1 MTPSALVGSGFALAS
16 NRGEATALVTGSEGS
31 AVGDGCSRWG
41 PCWGLGGGH
50 EHAGSRIREGVITLV
65 TRGEVGLGP
74 NVTPPLYGGRMSY
87 EQAFDKSIDTER
99 LFVLQCGSS
108 EHVFEE
114 GDAMSVALELEY
126 EAFHPRLQ
134 VVPDIPG
141 RTGPSARVQR
151 RRVILGVVVVVL
163 LVLLMLPIT
172 ALGGRTIAA
181 GSAPVAGQEYVVRSG
196 DTLASIAERVGGGNV
211 AGLERQLAAEAGS
224 SVVVPGEHLL
234 IP

>member
-1 MTPSALVGSGFALAS
+1 
-16 NRGEATALVTGSEGS
+16 
-31 AVGDGCSRWG
+31 
-41 PCWGLGGGH
+41 
-50 EHAGSRIREGVITLV
+50 V
-65 TRGEVGLGP
+65 TRGPVDLCRY
-74 NVTPPLYGGRMSY
+74 VTPPLYGGDMSY
-87 EQAFDKSIDTER
+87 EQAFDKSIDIER

-151 RRVILGVVVVVL
+151 RRVILGVIVVVL

-172 ALGGRTIAA
+172 ALGGRTIA

-196 DTLASIAERVGGGNV
+196 DTLASIAGRVGGGNV
-211 AGLERQLAAEAGS
+211 AGVERQLAAEAGS
-224 SVVVPGEHLL
+224 SVVVPGEHLV